1 MKNIDGEM
9 WFTDW
14 GQEYGRMR
22 SEARIQGLLKAL
34 RTIAR
39 VRGLDPTEAQW
50 ARIERCRSTKQLLR
64 YIARASVA
72 TTVGQ
77 LFRRS
82 PDYPADEP
90 FERSKEGP
98 WVLLVLGQ
106 DEHTSP
112 TVGTSSKTRAGSP
125 RVRPPRLDRKDA
137 RKDDCSA

>member
-1 MKNIDGEM
+1 MRNIDGET

-34 RTIAR
+34 MTIAR

-82 PDYPADEP
+82 PDHADEP

-98 WVLLVLGQ
+98 WVLLALGQ
-106 DEHTSP
+106 DEHTFP
-112 TVGTSSKTRAGSP
+112 TAGTPSKTRVGSP
-125 RVRPPRLDRKDA
+125 RLRPPRLDRKDA
-137 RKDDCSA
+137 RKGHCSA